1 MIVCIISLGS
11 FLPTDSRLFHTIPL
25 LYVFMCVCVWT
36 HAPHDMD
43 VKAGGQRLEIG
54 SLLLPYGSPGSN
66 SGWHIWQQAPLP
78 CEPSQS
84 PREGSPC
91 PQPQVCLKTV
101 WHGSLWG
108 FVWYLESWV
117 CLLHP
122 NPLPHAPL
130 GHFIS
135 FQWVAQASP
144 DLSIQLP
151 QPPQQC

>member
-84 PREGSPC
+84 PREVSVSSTTGLFKDCVAWQSVGFRMVFRELGLSSP
-91 PQPQVCLKTV
+91 PKPTSPRSP
-101 WHGSLWG
+101 GSLH
-108 FVWYLESWV
+108 L
-117 CLLHP
+117 
-122 NPLPHAPL
+122 
-130 GHFIS
+130 IS
-135 FQWVAQASP
+135 VGS
-144 DLSIQLP
+144 SG
-151 QPPQQC
+151 